1 MTEANTWDFPWFS
14 ETVPATEFSTNPV
27 TVLVMTVG
35 FSEDSIDGIDGSAAV
50 EIAGGFED
58 ILAVGEIEA
67 GKFDENTDVKA
78 EGMGILVG
86 LSCWLSDLVNELK
99 LEKMTLTIDIAS
111 SRSPS
116 RLEQVTSVKQD
127 DINQVHALTHYQPN
141 HSRIKFFTMVCK
153 RSKFGV

>member
-1 MTEANTWDFPWFS
+1 LKSLPLSLLEVNVTEANTWDFPWFS
-14 ETVPATEFSTNPV
+14 ETVPATEFSTKPV

-78 EGMGILVG
+78 EGIGILVG
-86 LSCWLSDLVNELK
+86 LSCWLSDLVNELG
-99 LEKMTLTIDIAS
+99 IDVVGLVEAGPRVVLISGIGVVSGKSLHGPKCAKN
-111 SRSPS
+111 P
-116 RLEQVTSVKQD
+116 KQ
-127 DINQVHALTHYQPN
+127 
-141 HSRIKFFTMVCK
+141 
-153 RSKFGV
+153 